1 MNVGPRK
8 ELLWKSAEIHEG
20 NEMSELPIRRTRS
33 SEAAL
38 RPSSSLNE
46 IPAKKR
52 SKAQASNAEDA
63 VASNSSVAIDVVTS
77 SSAPVSDVVASS
89 SSVAIDVV
97 ASSSAPVPD
106 VVASS
111 SSVALDAAASSVFL
125 DDAVAS
131 NYFVALDAVASSS
144 SVAPDAVTS
153 SSSCTGFESGVARK
167 SASAV
172 PFDMSSL
179 DGITKNVK
187 KWTKDAYA
195 DVLSRDNVC
204 IQYQRAGSEWVVA
217 LPLPPVDANVYITE
231 QKFVL
236 GRDFVHNVPSF
247 KLTNPKALGAGA
259 FGVVVQGEVD
269 GKQGAPSP
277 ANVMKPFYDSVCS
290 SLAT

>member
-1 MNVGPRK
+1 
-8 ELLWKSAEIHEG
+8 
-20 NEMSELPIRRTRS
+20 
-33 SEAAL
+33 
-38 RPSSSLNE
+38 
-46 IPAKKR
+46 
-52 SKAQASNAEDA
+52 
-63 VASNSSVAIDVVTS
+63 
-77 SSAPVSDVVASS
+77 
-89 SSVAIDVV
+89 
-97 ASSSAPVPD
+97 
-106 VVASS
+106 
-111 SSVALDAAASSVFL
+111 
-125 DDAVAS
+125 
-131 NYFVALDAVASSS
+131 
-144 SVAPDAVTS
+144 
-153 SSSCTGFESGVARK
+153 
-167 SASAV
+167 
-172 PFDMSSL
+172 MSSL

-259 FGVVVQGEVD
+259 FGVVVKGEVD

>member
-1 MNVGPRK
+1 
-8 ELLWKSAEIHEG
+8 
-20 NEMSELPIRRTRS
+20 MSELPIRRTRS

-46 IPAKKR
+46 IRAKKR
-52 SKAQASNAEDA
+52 SKVQASNAED
-63 VASNSSVAIDVVTS
+63 VVSSSSSVVIDALTS
-77 SSAPVSDVVASS
+77 SSAPVLDAVASS
-89 SSVAIDVV
+89 SSVVLDALT
-97 ASSSAPVPD
+97 SSSAPVLD

-111 SSVALDAAASSVFL
+111 SSVALDV
-125 DDAVAS
+125 
-131 NYFVALDAVASSS
+131 
-144 SVAPDAVTS
+144 VTS

-167 SASAV
+167 CASAV

-236 GRDFVHNVPSF
+236 GRDFVHSAPSF
-247 KLTNPKALGAGA
+247 KLTNPMALGAGA

-269 GKQGAPSP
+269 GKQGANVLKLCFMIPS
-277 ANVMKPFYDSVCS
+277 ALLLRLDSVHSCPVFYARVS
-290 SLAT
+290 AHSTGSCPQALLE

>member
-1 MNVGPRK
+1 LNVGPRK

-63 VASNSSVAIDVVTS
+63 VASSSSVAIDVATS

-111 SSVALDAAASSVFL
+111 SSVALDAVASSVSL
-125 DDAVAS
+125 DDVAS
-131 NYFVALDAVASSS
+131 SYFVALDAVASSS
-144 SVAPDAVTS
+144 SVTPDAVIS
-153 SSSCTGFESGVARK
+153 ISSCTGFESGVARK

-277 ANVMKPFYDSVCS
+277 ANVLKPFYDSVCS